1 MALAIKTQPGAGLF
15 AQCLEVTNVKYHVY
29 VKRGELE
36 QALEQEQG
44 PSAGG
49 FGEFQGNQA
58 TRHLEG
64 FAYFIYYRRRSKCPP
79 LAVLNVSGVR
89 DVSKELHY
97 SLHLF
102 LDRLKLDQRVVVGDI
117 YLDNICATARLKRQ
131 IPLRALQTYLQT
143 AVLEHEQTVLM
154 PPPPPKTGADNT
166 SEDGCAV
173 VSTLVEQHRV
183 FWSQLCVHATQVT
196 STGDDHHLSQWLP
209 PVRRLQDA
217 RAHLYSRR
225 QSGAGSGR
233 GYCTE
238 VANRRRSRPT
248 SGCIDITTAYSRH
261 RPNGNGVGH
270 ANIDNNR
277 RIAR

>member
-154 PPPPPKTGADNT
+154 PPPPPKTGATTPVRTAAQWLAPWLSNIEYSGRNFVCMRLKLRRQGMITIFHSGSLLFAGYKTLEPIFTHADKVAQ
-166 SEDGCAV
+166 AV
-173 VSTLVEQHRV
+173 EEVIALKWPTVDAADQHQDVST
-183 FWSQLCVHATQVT
+183 SQPPTADIAPMATAWDTPT
-196 STGDDHHLSQWLP
+196 ST
-209 PVRRLQDA
+209 
-217 RAHLYSRR
+217 
-225 QSGAGSGR
+225 
-233 GYCTE
+233 
-238 VANRRRSRPT
+238 
-248 SGCIDITTAYSRH
+248 TT
-261 RPNGNGVGH
+261 GE
-270 ANIDNNR
+270 
-277 RIAR
+277 